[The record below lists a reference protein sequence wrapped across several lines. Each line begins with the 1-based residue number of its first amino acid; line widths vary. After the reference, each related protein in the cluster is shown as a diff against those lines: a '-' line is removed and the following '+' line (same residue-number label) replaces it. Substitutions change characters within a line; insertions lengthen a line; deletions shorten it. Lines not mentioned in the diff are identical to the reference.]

1 RRISAGQHHNPRTR
15 RPPELRNA
23 GRTPAFPQVA
33 AMTNPTTGEHN
44 PPSPTDPTSTDGGS
58 RAALRDAQPLR
69 PTRGRWQRRWR
80 RGRVLAYLA
89 IAGPGLIAAN
99 AGNDAAGIATYSSA
113 GSQFVYRTLF
123 FMVLVTIALVLVQE
137 MAVRLGTYTGKGLAA
152 LIREQF
158 SLRLT
163 GLALFCVLLANT
175 GLVVAEFAGIGAAFE
190 LVGVSRYLVIP
201 IFAVLIWALVLFGSY
216 RYAERIF
223 LVFSLAFLAYPIA
236 AVLGHPDWGQVGAN
250 LVFPYFVASKDFVL
264 LGVALIGTT
273 VSPYMQLY
281 AAAGVVDRGAGPDD
295 YRATRLDAISGAV
308 FACVISITIIIATG
322 ATIGG
327 QGPLDSADQAAQAL
341 RPVAGPGAVLLF
353 AAGLLGAS
361 ALAGAVVPLSSSY
374 AISEAIGVERSVSR
388 RFREAPLFLGLFTG
402 QVALGAAVALTPVNL
417 IQLLIG
423 TQVLQGIVAPIVL
436 TYILILA
443 NRRSVLGSA
452 VNGPLFRIAATI
464 AVTAV
469 AGMSLLLFGQ
479 TLLGI
484 FGLA

>member
-1 RRISAGQHHNPRTR
+1 MIRPDPDHPRPMGPAGTLTEPIESRSEPPPAPRASHR
-15 RPPELRNA
+15 A
-23 GRTPAFPQVA
+23 GR
-33 AMTNPTTGEHN
+33 
-44 PPSPTDPTSTDGGS
+44 
-58 RAALRDAQPLR
+58 RL
-69 PTRGRWQRRWR
+69 WQRLR
-80 RGRVLAYLA
+80 RSPIFAYLA

-175 GLVVAEFAGIGAAFE
+175 GLVVSEFAGIGAAFE
-190 LVGVSRYLVIP
+190 LVGVSRYLVVP
-201 IFAVLIWALVLFGSY
+201 VFAVLIWALVLFGSY

-223 LVFSLAFLAYPIA
+223 LVFSLAFLAYPVA
-236 AVLGHPDWGQVGAN
+236 AVLGHPHWSEVGAN
-250 LVFPYFVASKDFVL
+250 LVLPHFVASRDFVL

-281 AAAGVVDRGAGPDD
+281 AAAGVVDRGAAPDD

-308 FACVISITIIIATG
+308 FACLISITIIIATG

-327 QGPLDSADQAAQAL
+327 QGPLDSAKQAAEAL
-341 RPVAGPGAVLLF
+341 RPVAGPGAELLF
-353 AAGLLGAS
+353 AFGLLGAS
-361 ALAGAVVPLSSSY
+361 ALAGAVVPLSSAY

-388 RFREAPLFLGLFTG
+388 RFREAPLFLGLFTL
-402 QVALGAAVALTPVNL
+402 QVILGAAIALTPVNL
-417 IQLLIG
+417 IKLLIG

-443 NRRSVLGSA
+443 NRRSLLGPA
-452 VNGPLFRIAATI
+452 ANGPLFRVTATI

-469 AGMSLLLFGQ
+469 AAMSLLLVGQ
-479 TLLGI
+479 TLLG
-484 FGLA
+484 FLGLG